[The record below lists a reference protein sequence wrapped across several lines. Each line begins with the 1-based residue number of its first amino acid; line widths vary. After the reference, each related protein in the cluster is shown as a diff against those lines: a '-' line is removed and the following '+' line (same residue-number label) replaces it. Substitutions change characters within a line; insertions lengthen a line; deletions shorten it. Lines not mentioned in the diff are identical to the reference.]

1 MFGGHDRKTPPTNFR
16 SQPLGHDTGAVTVE
30 AAISLLSLFL
40 ALAMVCG
47 GTIAVADQLRCTDA
61 AGEATRLITRGERQ
75 LAEEA
80 VRNIAPSGSRLVV
93 RGDGDTVT
101 VEVSTEPLGSL
112 LPGLQVRAE
121 AYGVLEPGEWP
132 SHAAG

>member
-1 MFGGHDRKTPPTNFR
+1 MRGP
-16 SQPLGHDTGAVTVE
+16 DTGAVTVE

-40 ALAMVCG
+40 TLAMVCG
-47 GTIAVADQLRCTDA
+47 AAFAVADQLRCTDA
-61 AGEATRLITRGERQ
+61 AGEAARLITRGERQ

-93 RGDGDTVT
+93 RAEGDTVT
-101 VEVSTEPLGSL
+101 VEVSTEPLGGL

-121 AYGVLEPGEWP
+121 AYGVLEPGEVP